1 MHPTIGYELAQ
12 ARIAD
17 LHRDAQH
24 EGLARAAVRS
34 SSRTPQPSKRRIRV
48 SLRWLGHQG
57 AAGLTTPGSAPWSR

>member
-17 LHRDAQH
+17 LRRDAQREH
-24 EGLARAAVRS
+24 LARAATRS
-34 SSRTPQPSKRRIRV
+34 PSSPLRPDQRRIRV

-57 AAGLTTPGSAPWSR
+57 AHDVVRAS